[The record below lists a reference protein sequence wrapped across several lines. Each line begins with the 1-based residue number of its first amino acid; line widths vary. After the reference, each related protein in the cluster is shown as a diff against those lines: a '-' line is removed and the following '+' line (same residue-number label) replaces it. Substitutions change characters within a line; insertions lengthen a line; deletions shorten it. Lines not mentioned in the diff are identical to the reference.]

1 MCKNFEP
8 RLRGV
13 VFQLSWVTIH
23 NIKPTHVDYYHV
35 EGFKD
40 CSMYSRKNLVL
51 IIHTRDETPCRISHL
66 LRLVRAV
73 EFEEDVPA
81 VDVGLDVVG
90 PHGDGLAVQRVR
102 LLQSRRVSVR
112 YGNAI
117 VLEEFTQPG
126 PFY

>member
-1 MCKNFEP
+1 MA
-8 RLRGV
+8 
-13 VFQLSWVTIH
+13 
-23 NIKPTHVDYYHV
+23 
-35 EGFKD
+35 
-40 CSMYSRKNLVL
+40 
-51 IIHTRDETPCRISHL
+51 HL

-102 LLQSRRVSVR
+102 LLQSRRVSAR

-117 VLEEFTQPG
+117 EGFTQPR
-126 PFY
+126 PSLSNLTN